1 LRKRI
6 GLGNGPGRPAFWLL
20 GALFALMVAGCGQPP
35 PNDGGS
41 GGGNGDG
48 GAKSE
53 EAAGE
58 ETTGEET
65 TAEETTAEE
74 TTSEGTTSEETTGM
88 VSVGGSPELAEAA
101 DGYEEYVV
109 EQVALLEER
118 TERFTG
124 AVISGDVAEAK
135 RLFGPTRE
143 PWERI
148 EPIAAALG
156 DYDPNIDAREGDVPD
171 DEWRGFHR
179 IEKALWEE
187 NTTEGQEEYARQ
199 LMEDVS
205 NLREEVEGLELEPED
220 LVTGSVELLNEV
232 SAGKITGEED
242 RYSHTDLYDINA
254 NVEGSEAAFEE
265 LKPEVAGEDLTLAN
279 EVEEGFDGVHEELDQ
294 YRKGDGWVSYETL
307 NEADRRAL
315 SQKVDALAEPLS
327 RVGQVL
333 EG

>member
-1 LRKRI
+1 MLERLRPEIRS
-6 GLGNGPGRPAFWLL
+6 GRAAFLL
-20 GALFALMVAGCGQPP
+20 MGGLFALAVAGCGQPP
-35 PNDGGS
+35 PDEGQGG
-41 GGGNGDG
+41 GGGNE
-48 GAKSE
+48 AASE
-53 EAAGE
+53 EVAG
-58 ETTGEET
+58 G
-65 TAEETTAEE
+65 E
-74 TTSEGTTSEETTGM
+74 TTSEETTSEETTGA
-88 VSVGGSPELAEAA
+88 VEVGGSPELAEAA
-101 DGYEEYVV
+101 EGYEEYVV
-109 EQVALLEER
+109 EQVALLEEQ
-118 TERFTG
+118 TEGFTD
-124 AVISGDVAEAK
+124 AVISGDVEEAK

-143 PWERI
+143 PWERV

-187 NTTEGQEEYARQ
+187 NTTKGQEEYARL
-199 LMEDVS
+199 LMQDVS
-205 NLREEVEGLELEPED
+205 NLRDEVEDLELEPAD

-254 NVEGSEAAFEE
+254 NVDGSEAAFEE

-294 YRKGDGWVSYETL
+294 YRKGDGWISYETL
-307 NEADRRAL
+307 SETDRRAL

>member
-1 LRKRI
+1 MREKSW
-6 GLGNGPGRPAFWLL
+6 LGRGSGWATYVLL
-20 GALFALMVAGCGQPP
+20 GALFALTVAGCGQPP
-35 PNDGGS
+35 PSNDGQ
-41 GGGNGDG
+41 GGGGSQE
-48 GAKSE
+48 GAETTSE
-53 EAAGE
+53 EA
-58 ETTGEET
+58 TGGET
-65 TAEETTAEE
+65 TAE
-74 TTSEGTTSEETTGM
+74 TTSEETTSEETTGA
-88 VSVGGSPELAEAA
+88 VAVGGSPELAAA
-101 DGYEEYVV
+101 AEGYEEYVV

-118 TERFTG
+118 TEGFTD
-124 AVISGDVAEAK
+124 AVISGDVKEAK

-156 DYDPNIDAREGDVPD
+156 DYDPNIDAREGDVPEE
-171 DEWRGFHR
+171 EWRGFHR
-179 IEKALWEE
+179 IEKALWVE

-199 LMEDVS
+199 LMKDVS
-205 NLREEVEGLELEPED
+205 NLREDVEDLELEPVD

-294 YRKGDGWVSYETL
+294 YRKGDGWVSYEKL
-307 NEADRRAL
+307 SESDRRAL

>member
-1 LRKRI
+1 MRERV
-6 GLGNGPGRPAFWLL
+6 GLGHGPGRPAILLL
-20 GALFALMVAGCGQPP
+20 GALFALAIAGCGQPP
-35 PNDGGS
+35 PSDEGQGG
-41 GGGNGDG
+41 GGGN
-48 GAKSE
+48 
-53 EAAGE
+53 EAASERAKGG
-58 ETTGEET
+58 ETTAEET

-74 TTSEGTTSEETTGM
+74 TTAEGTTSEETTGA
-88 VSVGGSPELAEAA
+88 VAVGGSPELAAAA

-118 TERFTG
+118 TEAFTD
-124 AVISGDVAEAK
+124 AVISGDVDEAK

-143 PWERI
+143 PWERV

-156 DYDPNIDAREGDVPD
+156 DYDPNIDAREGDVPE

-179 IEKALWEE
+179 IEQALWVD

-199 LMEDVS
+199 LMEDVT
-205 NLREEVEGLELEPED
+205 NLREDVEGLELAPED

-265 LKPEVAGEDLTLAN
+265 LKPEVAGEDLSLAN

-294 YRKGDGWVSYETL
+294 YRKGDGWVSYEKL

>member
-1 LRKRI
+1 
-6 GLGNGPGRPAFWLL
+6 
-20 GALFALMVAGCGQPP
+20 
-35 PNDGGS
+35 
-41 GGGNGDG
+41 
-48 GAKSE
+48 
-53 EAAGE
+53 
-58 ETTGEET
+58 
-65 TAEETTAEE
+65 
-74 TTSEGTTSEETTGM
+74 M

-101 DGYEEYVV
+101 DGYEEYVE

-118 TERFTG
+118 TQRFTD
-124 AVISGDVAEAK
+124 AVLRGDVERAK
-135 RLFGPTRE
+135 RLFGPARE
-143 PWERI
+143 PWERV
-148 EPIAAALG
+148 EPIAASLG
-156 DYDPNIDAREGDVPD
+156 DYDPNIDAREGDVPEE
-171 DEWRGFHR
+171 EWRGFHR

-187 NTTEGQEEYARQ
+187 NTTEGQEVYAKQ

-205 NLREEVEGLELEPED
+205 NLHEDVEGLELEPGD

-254 NVEGSEAAFEE
+254 NIEGSEAAFEE
-265 LKPEVAGEDLTLAN
+265 LKPEVAGEDMALAN
-279 EVEEGFDGVHEELDQ
+279 EVEEGFDGVYEELER

-333 EG
+333 EEG

>member
-1 LRKRI
+1 MRKRSRLEY
-6 GLGNGPGRPAFWLL
+6 GRGRPAFLLL
-20 GALFALMVAGCGQPP
+20 GALFALAVAGCGQPP
-35 PNDGGS
+35 PSNDGQGG
-41 GGGNGDG
+41 GGGNE
-48 GAKSE
+48 AASE
-53 EAAGE
+53 EA
-58 ETTGEET
+58 TGGET

-74 TTSEGTTSEETTGM
+74 TTAEGTVSEETTGA
-88 VSVGGSPELAEAA
+88 VAVGGSPELAAAA

-109 EQVALLEER
+109 EQVTLLEER
-118 TERFTG
+118 TERFTD
-124 AVISGDVAEAK
+124 AVISGDVDEAK

-205 NLREEVEGLELEPED
+205 NLREEVEGLELAPED

-265 LKPEVAGEDLTLAN
+265 LKPEVAGEDLSLAN

-294 YRKGDGWVSYETL
+294 YLKGDGWVSYKNLSES
-307 NEADRRAL
+307 DRRAL

>member
-1 LRKRI
+1 MR
-6 GLGNGPGRPAFWLL
+6 GTGWLGRGSARAAYVLL
-20 GALFALMVAGCGQPP
+20 GALFALTVAGCGQPP
-35 PNDGGS
+35 PDES
-41 GGGNGDG
+41 QGGGG
-48 GAKSE
+48 G
-53 EAAGE
+53 GGG
-58 ETTGEET
+58 TGGGGGET
-65 TAEETTAEE
+65 TAEETTAEK
-74 TTSEGTTSEETTGM
+74 TTAEETTSEETTAA
-88 VSVGGSPELAEAA
+88 VAVGGSPELSEAA
-101 DGYEEYVV
+101 EGYEEYVV
-109 EQVALLEER
+109 EQVSLLEER
-118 TERFTG
+118 TEGFTE
-124 AVISGDVAEAK
+124 AVISGDVEEAK

-156 DYDPNIDAREGDVPD
+156 DYDPNIDAREGDVPEE
-171 DEWRGFHR
+171 EWRGFHR
-179 IEKALWEE
+179 IEKALWVR

-205 NLREEVEGLELEPED
+205 NLREDVEDLELEPVD

-265 LKPEVAGEDLTLAN
+265 LKPEVAGENLTLAN

-294 YRKGDGWVSYETL
+294 YRRGDGWVSYEAL
-307 NEADRRAL
+307 DEADRRAL